1 MDRRIHSCL
10 VIYRR
15 VWEPDKK
22 RVTHGL
28 PYLVVEGQ
36 HFYQATQNRT
46 WTARQSKTFILKS
59 SRFWFYNIITHWGH
73 PGKGVQK
80 SNQNRNMEAKNR
92 ESNWTVIIAITW
104 EFDCYNNIIVT
115 PLLQA
120 MSHYTIPLYQ
130 LVFLSNTKCYLVWC
144 ELPSNMWLSTSEISI
159 AQLCSI
165 TEIAPKSLFL
175 QNVHV
180 YVNRN
185 PMRYGFC
192 AGAKAIWYACGANIA
207 LIHNAILLQWSFY
220 TKFIVSQ
227 LM

>member
-46 WTARQSKTFILKS
+46 WTARQSKMFILKS

-80 SNQNRNMEAKNR
+80 SNQNRNVEAKNR

-104 EFDCYNNIIVT
+104 EFDCYNYCYTTTTGYVT
-115 PLLQA
+115 L
-120 MSHYTIPLYQ
+120 HYTTIPVSFSFQQEMLSGVVWTSIQYVILYFRDKHSAA
-130 LVFLSNTKCYLVWC
+130 LLHYRNCTEITVLTKCTCICEQKPYAVWFLCWRKSYLVCMWC
-144 ELPSNMWLSTSEISI
+144 EH
-159 AQLCSI
+159 
-165 TEIAPKSLFL
+165 SLD
-175 QNVHV
+175 
-180 YVNRN
+180 
-185 PMRYGFC
+185 
-192 AGAKAIWYACGANIA
+192 
-207 LIHNAILLQWSFY
+207 S
-220 TKFIVSQ
+220 
-227 LM
+227 